1 MKTFLSFLLFLLA
14 IPSFPQR
21 TPPDLVIVASLLP
34 TGEDVGIA
42 FSGIV
47 PKERVESY
55 IQKLAQLGGRKVE
68 NLKIREEEGKTSAH
82 FLLTGGALWKDDKPY
97 IQLFI
102 NSFPDVN
109 SLFIALF
116 PFRKIE
122 NTLPLHFENEDVI
135 IRNLGVNSFNY
146 EVVRKRKMASPT
158 SLYSTWEK
166 WRFSFI
172 PLAVVFSLVAAIFL
186 LGRRKGRQ

>member
-47 PKERVESY
+47 PKERVENY

-82 FLLTGGALWKDDKPY
+82 FLLTGGALWNDDKPY

-146 EVVRKRKMASPT
+146 EVVHKRKMASPT